1 MRDIKRVAIMGGG
14 NGGCAAAV
22 DLTLRGYEVALWSR
36 SRASTE
42 PLQSRG
48 GLEYEG
54 VLGDGFVALDNV
66 TNNPKLALHDA
77 DVVLVLAPAQAHES
91 IITIAAPYL
100 RADQTLLAAPG
111 QTLTLL
117 PNTLRELGQLY
128 PVVGLSST
136 LPYICRKVA
145 PARVRI
151 SRVSARLRFA
161 CFPAR
166 ETEAAAQR
174 LRSLFPAIF
183 PVPTVL
189 DTLFPYANA
198 IHHPPAFLCNI
209 GRVESTG
216 GDYCHYYEGITPSVG
231 RLIDRLDEERL
242 SLAEVYDCKIDKL
255 AEHFFQMGYTDE
267 HGRHGGTAYD
277 VFHHSEPNRWI
288 KAPSSVD
295 HRFFNEDIP
304 FGLVPFSELGRLA
317 AVPTP
322 VMDAVV
328 TLASAI
334 TGKPY
339 RDTGLNLRKMRI
351 EGLSVTE
358 VRQLVISGY

>member
-1 MRDIKRVAIMGGG
+1 VK
-14 NGGCAAAV
+14 
-22 DLTLRGYEVALWSR
+22 
-36 SRASTE
+36 
-42 PLQSRG
+42 
-48 GLEYEG
+48 
-54 VLGDGFVALDNV
+54 
-66 TNNPKLALHDA
+66 
-77 DVVLVLAPAQAHES
+77 
-91 IITIAAPYL
+91 
-100 RADQTLLAAPG
+100 
-111 QTLTLL
+111 
-117 PNTLRELGQLY
+117 
-128 PVVGLSST
+128 
-136 LPYICRKVA
+136 
-145 PARVRI
+145 I

-166 ETEAAAQR
+166 ETEATAKR
-174 LRSLFPAIF
+174 VRPLFPAIF

-242 SLAEVYDCKIDKL
+242 RIAEAYDCKIDKL
-255 AEHFFQMGYTDE
+255 SEHFFQMGYTNE
-267 HGRHGGTAYD
+267 QGRQGGTAYD
-277 VFHHSEPNRWI
+277 VFHNSEPNRWI
-288 KAPSSVD
+288 KAPSTVD

-322 VMDAVV
+322 TMDAVV

-339 RDTGLNLRKMRI
+339 RDTGLNLRRMRI
-351 EGLSVTE
+351 EGLSVPK
-358 VRQLVISGY
+358 VRQLVINGY